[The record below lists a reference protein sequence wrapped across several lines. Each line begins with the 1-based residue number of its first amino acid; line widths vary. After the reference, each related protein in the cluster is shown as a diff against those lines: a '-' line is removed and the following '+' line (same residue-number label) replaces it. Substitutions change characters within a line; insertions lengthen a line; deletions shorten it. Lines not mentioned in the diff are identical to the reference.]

1 MQIIRKSVDT
11 RKKEIYNTKKD
22 LRGVKMKVNRKL
34 LRMGKLT
41 LVVIVLAVV
50 CFNLVDCNFTGSSAV
65 SEVISEKTDETTSS
79 DNITTNDSE
88 NVKEA
93 SNLEDETVSTS
104 SNGIDY
110 DLTSMSSTMVYATV
124 YEMMAY
130 PSLYEGKTIKMEG
143 QYYALYVEADKTYYM
158 YCLISDALGCCT
170 QGMEFVWGD
179 GSHVYPNEY
188 PEDKTEVVVCGTF
201 KTYTQ
206 DGNTYCCIDNA
217 TMEAVK

>member
-1 MQIIRKSVDT
+1 MSNKGDKDKLKKTLIR
-11 RKKEIYNTKKD
+11 I
-22 LRGVKMKVNRKL
+22 
-34 LRMGKLT
+34 GKNIL
-41 LVVIVLAVV
+41 ILAVAAFA
-50 CFNLVDCNFTGSSAV
+50 CFNLVDCNFIGSSTV
-65 SEVISEKTDETTSS
+65 NSVLNEKTTEATTENESTV
-79 DNITTNDSE
+79 DDSE
-88 NVKEA
+88 GPI
-93 SNLEDETVSTS
+93 S

-110 DLTSMSSTMVYATV
+110 DLTEMSSTMVYATV

-130 PSLYEGKTIKMEG
+130 PSLYEGKTVKMEG

-179 GSHVYPNEY
+179 GSHVYPDEY
-188 PEDKTEVVVCGTF
+188 PTDKTEVVVSGTF

-217 TMEAVK
+217 TMEVAK

>member
-1 MQIIRKSVDT
+1 MSNKEDKDKLKKTLIRIGKNMLII
-11 RKKEIYNTKKD
+11 
-22 LRGVKMKVNRKL
+22 
-34 LRMGKLT
+34 
-41 LVVIVLAVV
+41 AVAAFV
-50 CFNLVDCNFTGSSAV
+50 CFNLVDCNFIGSSTV
-65 SEVISEKTDETTSS
+65 NSVLNEKTTEATT
-79 DNITTNDSE
+79 E
-88 NVKEA
+88 NE
-93 SNLEDETVSTS
+93 STVDDGEGPIS

-110 DLTSMSSTMVYATV
+110 DLTEMSSTMVYATV

-188 PEDKTEVVVCGTF
+188 PKDKTEVVVCGTF

>member
-1 MQIIRKSVDT
+1 MSNKGDKDKLKKTLIR
-11 RKKEIYNTKKD
+11 I
-22 LRGVKMKVNRKL
+22 
-34 LRMGKLT
+34 GKNIL
-41 LVVIVLAVV
+41 ILAVAAFA
-50 CFNLVDCNFTGSSAV
+50 CFNLVDCNFIGSSTV
-65 SEVISEKTDETTSS
+65 NSVLNEKTTEVTTENESTVDDS
-79 DNITTNDSE
+79 DGPI
-88 NVKEA
+88 
-93 SNLEDETVSTS
+93 S

-110 DLTSMSSTMVYATV
+110 DLTEMSSTMVYATV

-130 PSLYEGKTIKMEG
+130 PSLYEGKTVKMEG

-179 GSHVYPNEY
+179 GSHVYPDEY
-188 PEDKTEVVVCGTF
+188 PTDKTEVVVSGTF

-217 TMEAVK
+217 TMEVAK

>member
-1 MQIIRKSVDT
+1 MSNKEDKDKLKKTLIR
-11 RKKEIYNTKKD
+11 I
-22 LRGVKMKVNRKL
+22 
-34 LRMGKLT
+34 GKNIL
-41 LVVIVLAVV
+41 ILAVAAFA
-50 CFNLVDCNFTGSSAV
+50 CFNLVDCNFIGSSTV
-65 SEVISEKTDETTSS
+65 NSVLNEKTTEATTENESTVDDS
-79 DNITTNDSE
+79 DGPI
-88 NVKEA
+88 
-93 SNLEDETVSTS
+93 S

-110 DLTSMSSTMVYATV
+110 DLTEMSSTMVYATV

-130 PSLYEGKTIKMEG
+130 PSLYEGKTVKMEG

-179 GSHVYPNEY
+179 GSHVYPDEY
-188 PEDKTEVVVCGTF
+188 PTDKTEVVVSGTF

-217 TMEAVK
+217 TMEVAK